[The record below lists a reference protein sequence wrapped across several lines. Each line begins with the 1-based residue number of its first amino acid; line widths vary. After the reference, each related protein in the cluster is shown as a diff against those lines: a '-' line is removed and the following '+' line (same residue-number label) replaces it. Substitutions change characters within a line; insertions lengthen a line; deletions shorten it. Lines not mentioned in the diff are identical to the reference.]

1 MPANPLRAAL
11 SALAVSGT
19 LALTAGAALAQSPPT
34 LQQYPLSDRF
44 FGPGGAVFPDYVT
57 PTEYGTSFLIG
68 GNGSRSALFAAGTAD
83 MNCQQTQV
91 PSIRVLSAPATGKV
105 VIGYGSFRATGID
118 GGASTLCVGRVAKGL
133 VVSFKGKAAPGER
146 IVLRVTYPPRGA
158 WYDHTVA
165 IPAR

>member
-1 MPANPLRAAL
+1 MPAIPVRAAL

-19 LALTAGAALAQSPPT
+19 LLLAAGTAFAQSPPT
-34 LQQYPLSDRF
+34 LQQYPLSDRV

-57 PTEYGTSFLIG
+57 PSEYGTSFLIG
-68 GNGSRSALFAAGTAD
+68 GSGTRSALFAAGTAD

-105 VIGYGSFRATGID
+105 TIGYGAFRPTGID
-118 GGASTLCVGRVAKGL
+118 GGASTLCLGRPAKGL
-133 VVSFKGKAAPGER
+133 VVGFRGKAAAGER

-165 IPAR
+165 IPVR